1 MSVPSFVR
9 KENNNSAFLNLLRA
23 GLWESE
29 VRLFPFGVIDFDA
42 VLAMAEEQGVVGLV
56 AAGIEHVVDGRPA
69 KKDVLQFIGRT
80 VQMEQRNQAMNYF
93 IGVLV
98 EKMREE
104 GIFTLLVKGQGV
116 AQCYARPLWRPS
128 GDVDFLLDTENYKK
142 AKAYLLPLSSSNKNE
157 ERYSQHLGIS
167 IDPWYVEIHGTLRSG
182 LSARVDRMID
192 AVQAEVFREG
202 KVRTWKNDVTE
213 VFLPAPDHDVFL
225 VFTHF
230 IKHLYKEG
238 VSLRQVCD
246 WCRLLWTFRPELD
259 VALQERWLRQA
270 GLMDEWQAF
279 AALAVEYLG
288 MPAEAMP
295 LLDVRRKADGSLE
308 IDERLSLKAEE
319 LLSFIL
325 ASGGQHKVR
334 DTFALAKI
342 FPGNTVKFL
351 PSIFLNVNWLKV
363 RERLV
368 VHG

>member
-1 MSVPSFVR
+1 MCMD
-9 KENNNSAFLNLLRA
+9 KNTDAFLSLVRA
-23 GLWESE
+23 GLWEKE
-29 VRLFPFGVIDFDA
+29 VRLTPFGEVDFVE
-42 VLAMAEEQGVVGLV
+42 VLRLAEEQGAVGLV
-56 AAGIEHVVDGRPA
+56 AAGLEHVTDTRPA
-69 KKDVLQFIGRT
+69 KKDVLQFIGRVT
-80 VQMEQRNQAMNYF
+80 QMEQRNQAMNYF

-104 GIFTLLVKGQGV
+104 GIHSVLVKGQGV
-116 AQCYARPLWRPS
+116 AQCYERPLWRPS
-128 GDVDFLLDTENYKK
+128 GDVDFLFDMDNYRK
-142 AKAYLLPLSSSNKNE
+142 AKAYLLPLSSGNKNE

-192 AVQAEVFREG
+192 AVQAEVFRDG
-202 KVRTWKNDVTE
+202 KVRTWKNDNTE
-213 VFLPAPDHDVFL
+213 VYLPAPDHDVFL

-246 WCRLLWTFRPELD
+246 WCRLLWTYREELD
-259 VALQERWLRQA
+259 TALQERWLRQA
-270 GLMDEWQAF
+270 GLMGEWRAF

-288 MPAEAMP
+288 MPKEAMP
-295 LLDVRRKADGSLE
+295 LLGSEILGSGSKMSRKA
-308 IDERLSLKAEE
+308 ER

-325 ASGGQHKVR
+325 ASGGKHKVR

-342 FPGNTVKFL
+342 FPMNTLKFL

-363 RERLV
+363 RERLK
-368 VHG
+368 G

>member
-1 MSVPSFVR
+1 MDKNTEV
-9 KENNNSAFLNLLRA
+9 FLSLVRA

-29 VRLFPFGVIDFDA
+29 VQLSPFGVIDFDA
-42 VLAMAEEQGVVGLV
+42 VLTMAEEQGVVGLV
-56 AAGIEHVVDGRPA
+56 AAGIEHVTDGRPA

-98 EKMREE
+98 EKMKEE

-116 AQCYARPLWRPS
+116 AQCYERPLWRPS
-128 GDVDFLLDTENYKK
+128 GDVDFLLDAGNYRK

-192 AVQAEVFREG
+192 AVQTEVFREG
-202 KVRTWKNDVTE
+202 KVRTWKNDATE
-213 VFLPAPDHDVFL
+213 VYLPAPDHDVFL

-246 WCRLLWTFRPELD
+246 WCRLLWIYRSELD
-259 VALQERWLRQA
+259 VALQERWLRKA
-270 GLMDEWQAF
+270 GLMGEWQAF
-279 AALAVEYLG
+279 AALAVKYLG
-288 MPAEAMP
+288 MPEEAMP
-295 LLDVRRKADGSLE
+295 FYDSRFKIKGS
-308 IDERLSLKAEE
+308 RLVE
-319 LLSFIL
+319 FIL
-325 ASGGQHKVR
+325 GGYSGNKVK
-334 DTFALAKI
+334 DTWQIAKI
-342 FPGNTVKFL
+342 FPWKAL
-351 PSIFLNVNWLKV
+351 RYAPSIFLNVNWLKV
-363 RERLV
+363 KERV
-368 VHG
+368 FGRN

>member
-1 MSVPSFVR
+1 MFSKVQQ
-9 KENNNSAFLNLLRA
+9 AFIALVRA
-23 GLWESE
+23 GLWEDVMVNGEGVTVNGS
-29 VRLFPFGVIDFDA
+29 PFSISYGVDWNK
-42 VLAMAEEQGVVGLV
+42 VLDLAEEQSVVGLL
-56 AAGIEHVVDGRPA
+56 AAGIERFKVQDLRFKIPMPIA
-69 KKDVLQFIGRT
+69 LQFIGRT
-80 VQMEQRNQAMNYF
+80 VQLEQRSQAMNYF
-93 IGVLV
+93 IGLLV

-116 AQCYARPLWRPS
+116 AQCYERPLWRPS
-128 GDVDFLLDTENYKK
+128 GDVDFLLDAENYKK
-142 AKAYLLPLSSSNKNE
+142 AKAYLLPLSSGNKNE

-182 LSARVDRMID
+182 LSASVDRTID

-202 KVRTWKNDVTE
+202 KVRTWKNDATE

-295 LLDVRRKADGSLE
+295 MFNDNHNEKLRK
-308 IDERLSLKAEE
+308 KAEL

-325 ASGGQHKVR
+325 AGGGQHKVR

-342 FPGNTVKFL
+342 FPRNTVKFL

-363 RERLV
+363 RERV
-368 VHG
+368 MGK

>member
-1 MSVPSFVR
+1 MIG
-9 KENNNSAFLNLLRA
+9 ENDNAFLSLVRA

-29 VRLFPFGVIDFDA
+29 VHLSPFGVIDFDA
-42 VLAMAEEQGVVGLV
+42 VLTMAEEQGVVGLV
-56 AAGIEHVVDGRPA
+56 AAGIEHVTDGRPA

-93 IGVLV
+93 IGVMV
-98 EKMREE
+98 EKMREA
-104 GIFTLLVKGQGV
+104 GIYTVLVKGQGV
-116 AQCYARPLWRPS
+116 AQCYERPLWRPS
-128 GDVDFLLDTENYKK
+128 GDVDFLLDAENNRK
-142 AKAYLLPLSSSNKNE
+142 ADAFISAISSYRKFGG
-157 ERYSQHLGIS
+157 RYSKEIGFG
-167 IDPWYVEIHGTLRSG
+167 IDPWVVEIHGTLRSG

-192 AVQAEVFREG
+192 AVQAEVFRDG
-202 KVRTWKNDVTE
+202 KVRTWKNNATE
-213 VFLPAPDHDVFL
+213 VYLPAPDHDVFL

-363 RERLV
+363 RERLISV
-368 VHG
+368 KG